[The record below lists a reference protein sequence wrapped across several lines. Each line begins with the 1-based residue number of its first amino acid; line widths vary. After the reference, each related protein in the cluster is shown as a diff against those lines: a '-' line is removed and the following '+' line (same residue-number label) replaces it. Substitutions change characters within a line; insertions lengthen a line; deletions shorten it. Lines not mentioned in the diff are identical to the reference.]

1 MALADSDDFVET
13 AHIVEHFVIKLCG
26 FAANIPT
33 ETAYRRA
40 ESFGSTMPTVRCAM
54 TSVTA
59 VAGLN
64 VSNATV

>member
-1 MALADSDDFVET
+1 MALAESDDFVET
-13 AHIVEHFVIKLCG
+13 AHIVEHFVIKLGG

-33 ETAYRRA
+33 ETTYRRGEEFRQHDA
-40 ESFGSTMPTVRCAM
+40 DVRCAM

-59 VAGLN
+59 IAGLN

>member
-1 MALADSDDFVET
+1 MALAESDDFVET

-33 ETAYRRA
+33 ETAYRR
-40 ESFGSTMPTVRCAM
+40 FGSTMPTVRCAM

-59 VAGLN
+59 IAGLN
-64 VSNATV
+64 VSNATA